1 MPQPRYLQIVQ
12 QLRDRIQNEEYPP
25 NTRIPTEN
33 ELSVSM
39 GVSRPTV
46 RQALNLLEQEGR
58 LTRVKGSG
66 TYVTEPKIQHEST
79 RFLIGYQEESRE
91 RHNHL
96 HTSVLALQKEK
107 PGKLAAKALGLAEG
121 ERVTRMVRLRWLE
134 GMYNGCPIVYTTVY
148 VPVRLFPEMEEQNFT
163 DASFYEMLDSRG
175 LTVMRTSQRLDVRM
189 PPAEVAA
196 ELKLSPFE
204 PTVYIVS
211 TGYSQNGIAVEY
223 SESYYPASRSSF
235 NIEINRGR

>member
-12 QLRDRIQNEEYPP
+12 QLRDRIQNGEYPP

-79 RFLIGYQEESRE
+79 RFVIGQACR
-91 RHNHL
+91 
-96 HTSVLALQKEK
+96 Q
-107 PGKLAAKALGLAEG
+107 
-121 ERVTRMVRLRWLE
+121 
-134 GMYNGCPIVYTTVY
+134 
-148 VPVRLFPEMEEQNFT
+148 
-163 DASFYEMLDSRG
+163 
-175 LTVMRTSQRLDVRM
+175 
-189 PPAEVAA
+189 
-196 ELKLSPFE
+196 
-204 PTVYIVS
+204 S
-211 TGYSQNGIAVEY
+211 TGSC
-223 SESYYPASRSSF
+223 
-235 NIEINRGR
+235 RGGTRDPDGSAALAGRYV

>member
-1 MPQPRYLQIVQ
+1 M
-12 QLRDRIQNEEYPP
+12 QNGEYPP

-91 RHNHL
+91 RPNHL

-134 GMYNGCPIVYTTVY
+134 GITVAPLCIQRCMCRY
-148 VPVRLFPEMEEQNFT
+148 AFSRKWKNKTLRMHPFT
-163 DASFYEMLDSRG
+163 KCW
-175 LTVMRTSQRLDVRM
+175 TV
-189 PPAEVAA
+189 A
-196 ELKLSPFE
+196 
-204 PTVYIVS
+204 
-211 TGYSQNGIAVEY
+211 G
-223 SESYYPASRSSF
+223 
-235 NIEINRGR
+235 

>member
-1 MPQPRYLQIVQ
+1 MSQPRYLQIVQ
-12 QLRDRIQNEEYPP
+12 QLRNRIQNGEYPP

-96 HTSVLALQKEK
+96 HTSVLALQKRK
-107 PGKLAAKALGLAEG
+107 TGQAC
-121 ERVTRMVRLRWLE
+121 R
-134 GMYNGCPIVYTTVY
+134 
-148 VPVRLFPEMEEQNFT
+148 Q
-163 DASFYEMLDSRG
+163 
-175 LTVMRTSQRLDVRM
+175 
-189 PPAEVAA
+189 
-196 ELKLSPFE
+196 
-204 PTVYIVS
+204 S
-211 TGYSQNGIAVEY
+211 TGSC
-223 SESYYPASRSSF
+223 
-235 NIEINRGR
+235 RGGTRDPDGSAALAGRYV

>member
-1 MPQPRYLQIVQ
+1 MFLRAERRKQHISREVRYSMSQPRYLQIVQ
-12 QLRDRIQNEEYPP
+12 QLRDRIQNGEYPP

-79 RFLIGYQEESRE
+79 RFVIGYQEESRE

-134 GMYNGCPIVYTTVY
+134 GMYNGCAGTP
-148 VPVRLFPEMEEQNFT
+148 FPGNGRTKLYGCILLRNAGQ
-163 DASFYEMLDSRG
+163 SRAD
-175 LTVMRTSQRLDVRM
+175 RH
-189 PPAEVAA
+189 AN
-196 ELKLSPFE
+196 LSA
-204 PTVYIVS
+204 
-211 TGYSQNGIAVEY
+211 TGCAYAPG
-223 SESYYPASRSSF
+223 
-235 NIEINRGR
+235 RGRGRA

>member
-12 QLRDRIQNEEYPP
+12 QLRDRIQNGEYPP

-96 HTSVLALQKEK
+96 HTSVLALQ
-107 PGKLAAKALGLAEG
+107 P
-121 ERVTRMVRLRWLE
+121 
-134 GMYNGCPIVYTTVY
+134 PI
-148 VPVRLFPEMEEQNFT
+148 L
-163 DASFYEMLDSRG
+163 
-175 LTVMRTSQRLDVRM
+175 
-189 PPAEVAA
+189 
-196 ELKLSPFE
+196 
-204 PTVYIVS
+204 
-211 TGYSQNGIAVEY
+211 
-223 SESYYPASRSSF
+223 
-235 NIEINRGR
+235 

>member
-1 MPQPRYLQIVQ
+1 MSQPRYLQIVQ
-12 QLRDRIQNEEYPP
+12 QLRDRIQNGEYPP

-79 RFLIGYQEESRE
+79 RFVIGYQEESRE

-96 HTSVLALQKEK
+96 HTSVLALQKK
-107 PGKLAAKALGLAEG
+107 N
-121 ERVTRMVRLRWLE
+121 R
-134 GMYNGCPIVYTTVY
+134 
-148 VPVRLFPEMEEQNFT
+148 
-163 DASFYEMLDSRG
+163 ASL
-175 LTVMRTSQRLDVRM
+175 
-189 PPAEVAA
+189 PPRHWVLPKGNA
-196 ELKLSPFE
+196 
-204 PTVYIVS
+204 
-211 TGYSQNGIAVEY
+211 
-223 SESYYPASRSSF
+223 
-235 NIEINRGR
+235 

>member
-1 MPQPRYLQIVQ
+1 MSQPRYLQIVQ
-12 QLRDRIQNEEYPP
+12 QLRDRIQNGEYPP

-79 RFLIGYQEESRE
+79 RFVIGYQEESRE
-91 RHNHL
+91 RHNQL

-134 GMYNGCPIVYTTVY
+134 GM
-148 VPVRLFPEMEEQNFT
+148 
-163 DASFYEMLDSRG
+163 
-175 LTVMRTSQRLDVRM
+175 
-189 PPAEVAA
+189 
-196 ELKLSPFE
+196 
-204 PTVYIVS
+204 
-211 TGYSQNGIAVEY
+211 
-223 SESYYPASRSSF
+223 
-235 NIEINRGR
+235 

>member
-1 MPQPRYLQIVQ
+1 MSQPRYLQIVQ
-12 QLRDRIQNEEYPP
+12 QLRNRIQNGEYPP

-79 RFLIGYQEESRE
+79 RFVIGYQEESRE

-96 HTSVLALQKEK
+96 HTSVLALQKEN
-107 PGKLAAKALGLAEG
+107 
-121 ERVTRMVRLRWLE
+121 R
-134 GMYNGCPIVYTTVY
+134 
-148 VPVRLFPEMEEQNFT
+148 
-163 DASFYEMLDSRG
+163 ASLPPRHWVLPRG
-175 LTVMRTSQRLDVRM
+175 N
-189 PPAEVAA
+189 A
-196 ELKLSPFE
+196 
-204 PTVYIVS
+204 
-211 TGYSQNGIAVEY
+211 
-223 SESYYPASRSSF
+223 
-235 NIEINRGR
+235 

>member
-12 QLRDRIQNEEYPP
+12 QLRDRIQNGEYPP

-79 RFLIGYQEESRE
+79 RFLIGYQEESGNGTTTCTPACWHCKKKNRASLPPK
-91 RHNHL
+91 HW
-96 HTSVLALQKEK
+96 VL
-107 PGKLAAKALGLAEG
+107 P
-121 ERVTRMVRLRWLE
+121 
-134 GMYNGCPIVYTTVY
+134 
-148 VPVRLFPEMEEQNFT
+148 
-163 DASFYEMLDSRG
+163 RG
-175 LTVMRTSQRLDVRM
+175 N
-189 PPAEVAA
+189 A
-196 ELKLSPFE
+196 
-204 PTVYIVS
+204 
-211 TGYSQNGIAVEY
+211 
-223 SESYYPASRSSF
+223 
-235 NIEINRGR
+235 

>member
-1 MPQPRYLQIVQ
+1 MFLRAERRKQHISREVRYSMSQPRYLQIVQ
-12 QLRDRIQNEEYPP
+12 QLRDRIQNGEYPP

-79 RFLIGYQEESRE
+79 RFVIGYQEESRE

-134 GMYNGCPIVYTTVY
+134 GMY
-148 VPVRLFPEMEEQNFT
+148 
-163 DASFYEMLDSRG
+163 
-175 LTVMRTSQRLDVRM
+175 
-189 PPAEVAA
+189 
-196 ELKLSPFE
+196 LSL
-204 PTVYIVS
+204 IH
-211 TGYSQNGIAVEY
+211 I
-223 SESYYPASRSSF
+223 
-235 NIEINRGR
+235 

>member
-1 MPQPRYLQIVQ
+1 MSQPRYLQIVQ
-12 QLRDRIQNEEYPP
+12 QLRNRIQNGEYPP

-79 RFLIGYQEESRE
+79 RFVIGYQEESRE

-121 ERVTRMVRLRWLE
+121 ERVTRIGCAGWKAWITAAPLCTQRCMYRYAFSRKWMNKTLR
-134 GMYNGCPIVYTTVY
+134 MHP
-148 VPVRLFPEMEEQNFT
+148 FT
-163 DASFYEMLDSRG
+163 KCW
-175 LTVMRTSQRLDVRM
+175 T
-189 PPAEVAA
+189 
-196 ELKLSPFE
+196 
-204 PTVYIVS
+204 
-211 TGYSQNGIAVEY
+211 AV
-223 SESYYPASRSSF
+223 
-235 NIEINRGR
+235 G

>member
-1 MPQPRYLQIVQ
+1 MSQPRYLQIVQ
-12 QLRDRIQNEEYPP
+12 QLRNRIQNGEYPP

-96 HTSVLALQKEK
+96 HTSVLALQKK
-107 PGKLAAKALGLAEG
+107 KTGQAC
-121 ERVTRMVRLRWLE
+121 R
-134 GMYNGCPIVYTTVY
+134 
-148 VPVRLFPEMEEQNFT
+148 Q
-163 DASFYEMLDSRG
+163 
-175 LTVMRTSQRLDVRM
+175 
-189 PPAEVAA
+189 
-196 ELKLSPFE
+196 
-204 PTVYIVS
+204 S
-211 TGYSQNGIAVEY
+211 TGSC
-223 SESYYPASRSSF
+223 
-235 NIEINRGR
+235 RGGTRDPDGSAALAGRYV